1 MTPWGWEGEAGGD
14 MRLYFFLFMR
24 GAGDEGDMKGTGW
37 GGSERECKVV
47 VVVVVVVVGWDVEQ
61 DTRRGR

>member
-1 MTPWGWEGEAGGD
+1 MAPGVGKA
-14 MRLYFFLFMR
+14 RLVGICVFVFFLVMR

-47 VVVVVVVVGWDVEQ
+47 VGWDVEQ